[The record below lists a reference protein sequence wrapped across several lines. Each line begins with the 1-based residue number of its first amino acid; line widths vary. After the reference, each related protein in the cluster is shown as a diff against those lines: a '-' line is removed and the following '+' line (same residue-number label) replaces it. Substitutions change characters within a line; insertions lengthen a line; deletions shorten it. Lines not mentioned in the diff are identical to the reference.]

1 MYSDFNYN
9 LNFLVAAMV
18 LTYPHV
24 VLRAR
29 LQDNRTNLKGNNEKV
44 TLTDMFRRTYEKEGF
59 RGLYSGLRIDLV
71 RCLPANA
78 ITFIT
83 FEFVKKHLE
92 EIYFPEIPN

>member
-1 MYSDFNYN
+1 
-9 LNFLVAAMV
+9 MV

-24 VLRAR
+24 VIRAR
-29 LQDNRTNLKGNNEKV
+29 LQDNRTNLRDTNERMTFMRMLK
-44 TLTDMFRRTYEKEGF
+44 TTFENEGV

-78 ITFIT
+78 ITFLT

-92 EIYFPEIPN
+92 LLYSDEKKTVL